1 MNLRNQGLKN
11 IFHIKFKK
19 KQNKMGKYFEV
30 LVNIK
35 TETEGF
41 KGATKIKNVKETYL
55 VDAMSC
61 TEAEA
66 RVLKSFAKSGFSQD
80 YEVIGVK
87 GSKVVE
93 VIEYQDTLTK
103 IVKNDNQL
111 PTEKE

>member
-1 MNLRNQGLKN
+1 
-11 IFHIKFKK
+11 
-19 KQNKMGKYFEV
+19 V

-41 KGATKIKNVKETYL
+41 KGATKVKIVKETYL

-66 RVLKSFAKSGFSQD
+66 RVVKSFAKSGFSQD
-80 YEVIGVK
+80 YEVIGVR

-93 VIEYQDTLTK
+93 VIEYEDTLLK
-103 IVKNDNQL
+103 ITKNDNQL
-111 PTEKE
+111 PIEKD

>member
-1 MNLRNQGLKN
+1 MAQ
-11 IFHIKFKK
+11 
-19 KQNKMGKYFEV
+19 KYFEV

-41 KGATKIKNVKETYL
+41 KGATKIKIVKETYL
-55 VDAMSC
+55 VDAMTC

-66 RVLKSFAKSGFSQD
+66 RVVKSFQKSGFSQD
-80 YEVIGVK
+80 YEVIGVR

-103 IVKNDNQL
+103 VVKNES
-111 PTEKE
+111 PTQKD